1 MNKNSCLQILY
12 PGSFLSVA
20 SSDDRGTG
28 YTTKITIKRNTQN
41 KNNNED
47 ENKQGTAEILIS
59 VVGYSMQL
67 STFGCWGVGR
77 CSVIWASAVWV
88 LEKGQRMKNELTRVM
103 DIQSNYDY
111 EHKPGIKNRILRNM
125 RKYEFQFAQYRDRY
139 THGDVSVTDKE
150 ILKNKMKESEA
161 KYEYYSQSYDSRYR
175 GKKGSQIS
183 D

>member
-1 MNKNSCLQILY
+1 MEYPSDAGLY
-12 PGSFLSVA
+12 RAAVPLA
-20 SSDDRGTG
+20 
-28 YTTKITIKRNTQN
+28 
-41 KNNNED
+41 
-47 ENKQGTAEILIS
+47 AA
-59 VVGYSMQL
+59 
-67 STFGCWGVGR
+67 GVGR

-139 THGDVSVTDKE
+139 NHGDVSVPDKE

-161 KYEYYSQSYDSRYR
+161 KYEYYSQTYNRRYR
-175 GKKGSQIS
+175 GTKDTQIQNRGGHEES
-183 D
+183 H